1 MILQLSYIDMDALLN
16 NKKEDVNM
24 EKVDIAEFQALY
36 TDCYNFMEEKKIIIV
51 ELGNEFRTR
60 LQSME
65 FVSLLQRL
73 AIQRGVEIKT
83 IYEQQAFVM
92 AFHSEKVR
100 NAK

>member
-1 MILQLSYIDMDALLN
+1 
-16 NKKEDVNM
+16 M

-36 TDCYNFMEEKKIIIV
+36 TACYNFMKEQKIIIV
-51 ELGNEFRTR
+51 DLASDFTKR

-73 AIQRGVEIKT
+73 AIQRGVEVKT